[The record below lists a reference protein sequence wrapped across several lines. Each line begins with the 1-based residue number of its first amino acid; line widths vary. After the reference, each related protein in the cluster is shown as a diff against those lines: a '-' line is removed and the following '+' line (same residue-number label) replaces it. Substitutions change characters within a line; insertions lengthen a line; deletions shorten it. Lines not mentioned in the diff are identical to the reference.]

1 VSSAASASA
10 CWVELG
16 GRAAVASAE
25 LEAPLSGR
33 RCLLYRVALGPLQRL
48 LGGGRGQEV
57 AGLSFL
63 LRSEGQ
69 LVLVEPADARLR
81 LAWRRRL
88 RLVLGYDATCDAR
101 LTSLYRR
108 LERHPPAVV
117 VGREQRLDAGD
128 WVEVAGWLEEQPHA
142 CGQPQGYRL
151 PPRLPVIQAA
161 RLIVRR

>member
-10 CWVELG
+10 WVELG

-25 LEAPLSGR
+25 VEAPLTGR

-48 LGGGRGQEV
+48 LGSGRGQEV

-63 LRSEGQ
+63 LRGEGQ
-69 LVLVEPADARLR
+69 VVLVEPAEARLR
-81 LAWRRRL
+81 LAARRL
-88 RLVLGYDATCDAR
+88 RLVLGHDATCDAR

-108 LERHPPAVV
+108 LERHLPAVV
-117 VGREQRLDAGD
+117 VGREQRVDAGD
-128 WVEVAGWLEEQPHA
+128 WVEVAGWLDEQPHP

-151 PPRLPVIQAA
+151 PPSLPVLQAA
-161 RLIVRR
+161 RLTVRR